1 MDKRA
6 KESETTVPS
15 YENMYKYANVLV
27 RRGVNL
33 QPGQMLYIEAPTEHE
48 YFVSIVAKAA
58 YDAGA
63 SNVGV
68 VWKSDLLDLVKLS
81 QPEMPENTLLPC
93 DYGVVDYFAG
103 KGAAFLRLESPNLT
117 TFANVPADRIQKKAV
132 ADREIRVRYGK
143 LAQGAGQSIA
153 AVPSAGWA
161 KAVFPDLPEQQAVE
175 KLWDCVLSCTRCME
189 PDPIAAW
196 DEFIRRT
203 NERKRI
209 LNEKKYVTFHY
220 KSAKTDLMMSPI
232 DDQSWGGGCIEV
244 PGGKV
249 YTPNVPT
256 EEVFTVP
263 HKYKVNGVV
272 CSTMPLNFRG
282 KIVDDFRLVLKDG
295 KVVEYSA
302 AVGEDILKS
311 ILETDEGSCYFGEM
325 ALVDQRSPI
334 ARQGVIFYSTL
345 YDENAS
351 CHIALGLA
359 GAPNMTDEERE
370 AKGINHSILH
380 VDFMVG
386 SDDMSI
392 RGQKQDGTWEDVF
405 VNGRWAW

>member
-1 MDKRA
+1 
-6 KESETTVPS
+6 
-15 YENMYKYANVLV
+15 MYKYANVLV

-58 YDAGA
+58 YDAVRRMWAWCGRVTCWTWSSSPSPRCPRTRCCPA
-63 SNVGV
+63 TTA
-68 VWKSDLLDLVKLS
+68 WW
-81 QPEMPENTLLPC
+81 TI
-93 DYGVVDYFAG
+93 
-103 KGAAFLRLESPNLT
+103 LRARAPLFYVLESPDLT

-161 KAVFPDLPEQQAVE
+161 KAVFPDLPEEQAVE

-272 CSTMPLNFRG
+272 CSTTPLNFRG

-302 AVGEDILKS
+302 AVGEDILRS

>member
-1 MDKRA
+1 
-6 KESETTVPS
+6 
-15 YENMYKYANVLV
+15 
-27 RRGVNL
+27 
-33 QPGQMLYIEAPTEHE
+33 
-48 YFVSIVAKAA
+48 
-58 YDAGA
+58 
-63 SNVGV
+63 
-68 VWKSDLLDLVKLS
+68 
-81 QPEMPENTLLPC
+81 
-93 DYGVVDYFAG
+93 
-103 KGAAFLRLESPNLT
+103 
-117 TFANVPADRIQKKAV
+117 
-132 ADREIRVRYGK
+132 
-143 LAQGAGQSIA
+143 
-153 AVPSAGWA
+153 
-161 KAVFPDLPEQQAVE
+161 
-175 KLWDCVLSCTRCME
+175 
-189 PDPIAAW
+189 
-196 DEFIRRT
+196 
-203 NERKRI
+203 
-209 LNEKKYVTFHY
+209 
-220 KSAKTDLMMSPI
+220 MMSPI

-295 KVVEYSA
+295 KVVEYRPPWARTSSGA
-302 AVGEDILKS
+302 S
-311 ILETDEGSCYFGEM
+311 SRPTEGSCYFGEM

>member
-1 MDKRA
+1 
-6 KESETTVPS
+6 
-15 YENMYKYANVLV
+15 
-27 RRGVNL
+27 
-33 QPGQMLYIEAPTEHE
+33 MLA
-48 YFVSIVAKAA
+48 
-58 YDAGA
+58 
-63 SNVGV
+63 
-68 VWKSDLLDLVKLS
+68 
-81 QPEMPENTLLPC
+81 
-93 DYGVVDYFAG
+93 
-103 KGAAFLRLESPNLT
+103 
-117 TFANVPADRIQKKAV
+117 
-132 ADREIRVRYGK
+132 
-143 LAQGAGQSIA
+143 
-153 AVPSAGWA
+153 
-161 KAVFPDLPEQQAVE
+161 
-175 KLWDCVLSCTRCME
+175 CTRCTE
-189 PDPIAAW
+189 QDPIAAW
-196 DEFIRRT
+196 DEFILRT

-232 DDQSWGGGCIEV
+232 DDQNWGGGCIEV

-334 ARQGVIFYSTL
+334 ARQGVIFYNTL

-359 GAPNMTDEERE
+359 GGPNMTHEERE
-370 AKGINHSILH
+370 AKGVNHSILH

-386 SDDMSI
+386 SDDMHI
-392 RGQKQDGTWEDVF
+392 RGQRADGVWEDVF

>member
-1 MDKRA
+1 
-6 KESETTVPS
+6 
-15 YENMYKYANVLV
+15 MYKYANVLV

-161 KAVFPDLPEQQAVE
+161 MAVFPDLPEQQAVE

-302 AVGEDILKS
+302 AVGEDILRS

>member
-1 MDKRA
+1 
-6 KESETTVPS
+6 
-15 YENMYKYANVLV
+15 MYKYANVLV

-68 VWKSDLLDLVKLS
+68 VWKSNLLDLVKLS

-93 DYGVVDYFAG
+93 DYDVVDYFAG

-117 TFANVPADRIQKKAV
+117 TFANLPADRIQKKAV

-161 KAVFPDLPEQQAVE
+161 KAVFLDLPEQQAVE

-302 AVGEDILKS
+302 AVGEDVLRS

-359 GAPNMTDEERE
+359 GARGGMTDEERE

>member
-1 MDKRA
+1 M
-6 KESETTVPS
+6 
-15 YENMYKYANVLV
+15 
-27 RRGVNL
+27 
-33 QPGQMLYIEAPTEHE
+33 
-48 YFVSIVAKAA
+48 
-58 YDAGA
+58 
-63 SNVGV
+63 
-68 VWKSDLLDLVKLS
+68 
-81 QPEMPENTLLPC
+81 
-93 DYGVVDYFAG
+93 
-103 KGAAFLRLESPNLT
+103 
-117 TFANVPADRIQKKAV
+117 PADRIQKKAV

-334 ARQGVIFYSTL
+334 ARQGVIFYNTL

>member
-6 KESETTVPS
+6 RERKTTVPS

-33 QPGQMLYIEAPTEHE
+33 QPGQMLYVEAPTEHE

-63 SNVGV
+63 SDVGV
-68 VWKSDLLDLVKLS
+68 VWKSNLLDLVKLS

-93 DYGVVDYFAG
+93 DYDVVDYFAG
-103 KGAAFLRLESPNLT
+103 KGAAFLRLESPDLT
-117 TFANVPADRIQKKAV
+117 TFADLPADRIQKKAV

-196 DEFIRRT
+196 DEFILRT

-232 DDQSWGGGCIEV
+232 DDQSWGGG
-244 PGGKV
+244 
-249 YTPNVPT
+249 
-256 EEVFTVP
+256 
-263 HKYKVNGVV
+263 
-272 CSTMPLNFRG
+272 
-282 KIVDDFRLVLKDG
+282 
-295 KVVEYSA
+295 
-302 AVGEDILKS
+302 
-311 ILETDEGSCYFGEM
+311 
-325 ALVDQRSPI
+325 
-334 ARQGVIFYSTL
+334 
-345 YDENAS
+345 
-351 CHIALGLA
+351 
-359 GAPNMTDEERE
+359 
-370 AKGINHSILH
+370 
-380 VDFMVG
+380 
-386 SDDMSI
+386 
-392 RGQKQDGTWEDVF
+392 
-405 VNGRWAW
+405 

>member
-1 MDKRA
+1 
-6 KESETTVPS
+6 
-15 YENMYKYANVLV
+15 MYKYANVLV

-63 SNVGV
+63 SDVGV
-68 VWKSDLLDLVKLS
+68 VWKSNLLDLVKLS

-93 DYGVVDYFAG
+93 DYDVVDYFAG
-103 KGAAFLRLESPNLT
+103 KGAAFLRLESPDLT
-117 TFANVPADRIQKKAV
+117 TFADLPADRIQKKAV

-209 LNEKKYVTFHY
+209 LNERNT
-220 KSAKTDLMMSPI
+220 SPSI
-232 DDQSWGGGCIEV
+232 IRA
-244 PGGKV
+244 PR
-249 YTPNVPT
+249 PT
-256 EEVFTVP
+256 
-263 HKYKVNGVV
+263 
-272 CSTMPLNFRG
+272 
-282 KIVDDFRLVLKDG
+282 
-295 KVVEYSA
+295 
-302 AVGEDILKS
+302 
-311 ILETDEGSCYFGEM
+311 
-325 ALVDQRSPI
+325 
-334 ARQGVIFYSTL
+334 
-345 YDENAS
+345 
-351 CHIALGLA
+351 
-359 GAPNMTDEERE
+359 
-370 AKGINHSILH
+370 
-380 VDFMVG
+380 
-386 SDDMSI
+386 
-392 RGQKQDGTWEDVF
+392 
-405 VNGRWAW
+405 